1 MTSSKDEELI
11 LVDEH
16 DQPIG
21 TGLKLSVHKDGLL
34 HRAFSI
40 FIFNG
45 KGQLMLQRRA
55 LGKYHSGGL
64 WTNTCCGHPRPKET
78 VLGAAHR
85 RLQEEMGFD
94 CALHE
99 AGTLTYRAEVS
110 QGLIEHE
117 FDHVFVG
124 RFDGDVHPDPEEA
137 LDWQWIDLD
146 TLHTALVTQPD
157 TFTVWFKTII
167 EQPGGKLCNL
177 RDLALKLHT
186 EQDIRH

>member
-1 MTSSKDEELI
+1 MTSSKDKELI

-64 WTNTCCGHPRPKET
+64 WTNTCCGHPRPEET

-94 CALHE
+94 CALYE
-99 AGTLTYRAEVS
+99 VGTLTYRAEVS

-117 FDHVFVG
+117 FDHVLVG
-124 RFDGDVHPDPEEA
+124 RFDEDVHPNPDEA
-137 LDWQWIDLD
+137 LDWQWVDLD
-146 TLHTALVTQPD
+146 TLHIALKAQPD

-167 EQPGGKLCNL
+167 EQPGGKLHNL

-186 EQDIRH
+186 E

>member
-1 MTSSKDEELI
+1 MTSSKDEKLI

-21 TGLKLSVHKDGLL
+21 TGSKLSVHQDGLL

-64 WTNTCCGHPRPKET
+64 WTNTCCGHPRPEET
-78 VLGAAHR
+78 VLSAAHR

-124 RFDGDVHPDPEEA
+124 RFDGHVHPDPDEA
-137 LDWQWIDLD
+137 LDWQWVDLD
-146 TLHTALVTQPD
+146 TLHTALMTQPD
-157 TFTVWFKTII
+157 TFTVWFKTIV
-167 EQPGGKLCNL
+167 EQPGGNL
-177 RDLALKLHT
+177 RNLKALALKLHT
-186 EQDIRH
+186 E